1 MKKKLLIGLTSI
13 LLFCVSSS
21 YAIETVRE
29 LWDKIGKSEVGTAG
43 SPPSVSTTIN
53 GFGNGSTSFGFQP
66 GSVWY
71 TPVPTNGLIQCDI
84 NFDDNPGIGLPTK
97 ASSQGGL
104 WSDVFWGVDQTIP
117 VNSSSNWASR
127 LLATNAWIN
136 FNSNGVY
143 YFSLDANDSGNS
155 AGGMAFGT
163 GTNLTDR
170 FVGCGIIW
178 ESYPQ
183 LDSGLDIGNST
194 YVCQGS
200 FGDPSDTNTTLPEA
214 QGLYAIKAYG
224 DINLNSGQSL
234 LVGKITTTFGGATTI
249 QIKDYSPF
257 TNPTLDTNEPVVW
270 DATYSFT
277 ETNIM
282 KYLFVFMNSEGAS
295 YPYFEQGAMRVAT
308 SWPEIVGME
317 SFQPTAS
324 PSNTVPAGTTVT
336 LTNIVLTAA
345 GATPTYQWQV
355 NGTNILNATNKSYT
369 VANPATTNSG
379 GYAMVLSNAFG
390 VSTSAVLNVT
400 ITPVSP
406 PSFTVQPQLPT
417 ARFSSGSITLTPQV
431 QGTPPL
437 SYQWFQNNASL
448 TGATNL
454 SLVLNNIVSTNA
466 GNYYLHVS
474 NTYGSTNSSTNLF
487 TVIVPTG
494 FDAAVVADQ
503 PFGYWQLSE
512 TNGPVLH
519 DYYTGNDGSAPDGTN
534 YIFGVPGPALAG
546 FSANQASLSPIG
558 GLDTN
563 GNALPASQLNLPAPL
578 VWTNTVTIVGWV
590 EFPGANYPGAG
601 SGLIVEQEPDYGV
614 AYGLVTADAAG
625 QLGWDWGSSGQ
636 NSASGLIIPTN
647 QWTFIAMVVEPD
659 QITAYVGTNQLS
671 LTTDTSSLNSNVETG
686 LAPTVDPVD
695 SVIEVGRDDLP
706 YSDAGASRTIT
717 AQFSDVAVFNT
728 SLTPQQILNLYAA
741 GVGFTIQATPNG
753 SGSVLLN
760 WLPGAT
766 LQQATSATGPYNDVI
781 GATPPYQVF
790 TTGPQM
796 FYRVRL

>member
-1 MKKKLLIGLTSI
+1 
-13 LLFCVSSS
+13 
-21 YAIETVRE
+21 
-29 LWDKIGKSEVGTAG
+29 
-43 SPPSVSTTIN
+43 
-53 GFGNGSTSFGFQP
+53 
-66 GSVWY
+66 
-71 TPVPTNGLIQCDI
+71 
-84 NFDDNPGIGLPTK
+84 
-97 ASSQGGL
+97 
-104 WSDVFWGVDQTIP
+104 
-117 VNSSSNWASR
+117 
-127 LLATNAWIN
+127 
-136 FNSNGVY
+136 VY
-143 YFSLDANDSGNS
+143 YFSLDGNHAGDS
-155 AGGMAFGT
+155 AGGIAFAT
-163 GTNLTDR
+163 GTNLTDT
-170 FVGCGIIW
+170 FVGAGITW
-178 ESYPQ
+178 NSYPQ
-183 LDSGLDIGNST
+183 LNLGGDAYNSA
-194 YVCQGS
+194 YICQGS

-224 DINLNSGQSL
+224 DTNLITGQSL
-234 LVGKITTTFGGATTI
+234 LVGKITTTLGGATTV
-249 QIKDYSPF
+249 QIKDYDPAVGANNP
-257 TNPTLDTNEPVVW
+257 NPTLDTNEPVVW
-270 DATYSFT
+270 DATYSFN
-277 ETNIM
+277 ETNTM
-282 KYLFVFMNSEGAS
+282 QYLFVFMNSETAS

-308 SWPEIVGME
+308 SWPEIVGVE
-317 SFQPTAS
+317 SFRPTAS
-324 PSNTVPAGTTVT
+324 PSNTVPALTSLT
-336 LTNIVLTAA
+336 LTNKVLTAA
-345 GATPTYQWQV
+345 GAPIIAYQWQV

-369 VANPATTNSG
+369 IASPATTDSG

-400 ITPVSP
+400 ITSVAG
-406 PSFTVQPQLPT
+406 PSFTVQPQLPATRFVNGSLDLAPQT
-417 ARFSSGSITLTPQV
+417 A
-431 QGTPPL
+431 GTPPL

-474 NTYGSTNSSTNLF
+474 NTYGSTNSLTNLF
-487 TVIVPTG
+487 TVVVPTG
-494 FDAAVVADQ
+494 FDAAVIADQ

-512 TNGPVLH
+512 TNGPDLH
-519 DYYTGNDGSAPDGTN
+519 DNYTGNDGSAPDGTN
-534 YIFGVPGPALAG
+534 YIFGMPAPPFAG
-546 FSANQASLSPIG
+546 FPASQASLSPIG

-563 GNALPASQLNLPAPL
+563 GNALPVSQLNLPAPS

-590 EFPGANYPGAG
+590 EFPGANYPGAD

-636 NSASGLIIPTN
+636 NFATGLIIPTN

-659 QITAYVGTNQLS
+659 QITAYLGTNQVS
-671 LTTDTSSLNSNVETG
+671 LTTDTSSLNNNVDTG
-686 LAPTVDPVD
+686 LAPTVDPVN

-706 YSDAGASRTIT
+706 YSDGGASRTIT

-766 LQQATSATGPYNDVI
+766 LQQATSVTGPYTDVA
-781 GATPPYQVF
+781 GATPPYSVS